1 MFENF
6 IQEIV
11 KEDVLHFI
19 SKIVKNN
26 FEIILEI
33 CLRAIQKKGLLQKRI
48 FELILEFKFYFKK
61 CIEDIF
67 KIYLKIVEIF

>member
-26 FEIILEI
+26 FEIIHEI